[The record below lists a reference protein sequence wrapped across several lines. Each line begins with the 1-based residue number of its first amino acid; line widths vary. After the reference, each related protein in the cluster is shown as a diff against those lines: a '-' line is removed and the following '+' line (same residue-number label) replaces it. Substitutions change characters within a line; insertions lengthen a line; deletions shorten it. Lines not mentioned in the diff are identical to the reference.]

1 MLDRPLPW
9 WATASAI
16 ACAAAAGVGCF
27 FRIQAER
34 GNRAVGL
41 ALEAEVLAE
50 RSALSGL
57 TYAEG
62 MERMKAAGL
71 TGVTVSEERADAAL
85 ADGRL
90 TLSFRPGVLLAAG
103 PSDVVDRLCRG
114 LERRSP
120 DFQCRTRGLP
130 GGRSVA
136 ETSAPLSVLKSTS
149 LGIPP
154 ELAKPASDAGLEI
167 IARFSSVVGEDGGAL
182 QARLNDADMLGA
194 AWLLPSGE
202 SAPGFRDALP
212 ALTEVLGRLDWVYV
226 TAEFVKL
233 NGDSNVRAAL
243 PERTVRL
250 HTASQAELAKMSDSA
265 MRERFA
271 KAQRE
276 RGMRWLLVRPAA
288 DAGPSLEALGA
299 SVTGVAQE
307 VSRQEG
313 TVAKPRPFTAPAAPF
328 WLPALIGLLAA
339 PALGWLGWAL
349 GAGRV
354 RWVLAAAGGL
364 APLTMALPATVGY
377 GALAVA
383 IGFPLLGIAWL
394 LGRQAPPAWLG
405 LVVMALFSLAGG
417 MAVAG
422 SMVGLDFMLQNEL
435 FPGVKA
441 SLYAPLALGMALM
454 VDRALPLRQLL
465 AKPIYWGPALL
476 AIVGMGLVAFLLI
489 RTGNDSPE
497 AVSGLELRFRALLD
511 QILYVRPRTKEFLI
525 GWPALVAGLM
535 LWRRGPSMAGALLIG
550 FGMVGMAG
558 MVNTFCHLHS
568 PVHLA
573 FARSAIGLVVGGILG
588 AAVGGVILRIP
599 AMGKAS

>member
-1 MLDRPLPW
+1 MFERPLPW
-9 WATASAI
+9 WASASVI

-41 ALEAEVLAE
+41 ALEAEALAE
-50 RSALSGL
+50 RAALSGL

-62 MERMKAAGL
+62 LERMKTAGL
-71 TGVTVSEERADAAL
+71 TGVTVSEERAETAIS
-85 ADGRL
+85 DGRI
-90 TLSFRPGVLLAAG
+90 TVSFRPGVVLAAG
-103 PSDVVDRLCRG
+103 PTEVIDRLCRG
-114 LERRSP
+114 LGRRSA
-120 DFQCRTRGLP
+120 DFQCRTRGLA
-130 GGRSVA
+130 GGRAVA
-136 ETSAPLSVLKSTS
+136 ETAAPMAVIKSTS
-149 LGIPP
+149 LGLPP

-167 IARFSSVVGEDGGAL
+167 IARFTSIVGEDGGAL

-194 AWLLPSGE
+194 AWLLPAGE
-202 SAPGFRDALP
+202 AVPGFRSALP
-212 ALTEVLGRLDWVYV
+212 ALAEVLQRLNWTYV

-233 NGDSNVRAAL
+233 NGDSNVRAAV
-243 PERTVRL
+243 PDRTVRL

-288 DAGPSLEALGA
+288 DAGPALEALGA
-299 SVTGVAQE
+299 SVSGVAQE
-307 VSRQEG
+307 ISRQEG
-313 TVAKPRPFTAPAAPF
+313 TVAKPRPFTPPAMPI
-328 WLPALIGLLAA
+328 WLPGLIGLLAA
-339 PALGWLGWAL
+339 PALGWLGWAMGGGRIRWAL
-349 GAGRV
+349 AVVGA
-354 RWVLAAAGGL
+354 L

-383 IGFPLLGIAWL
+383 IGFPLLGVAWL
-394 LGRQAPPAWLG
+394 LGRSAPPAWLG
-405 LVVMALFSLAGG
+405 LVVMALFALAGG

-422 SMVGLDFMLQNEL
+422 SMVGLDYMLQNEL

-441 SLYAPLALGMALM
+441 SLYAPLALGLAVMLN
-454 VDRALPLRQLL
+454 RALPLRELL

-535 LWRRGPSMAGALLIG
+535 LWRRGPGIPAALLIG

-588 AAVGGVILRIP
+588 AALGGVILRIP
-599 AMGKAS
+599 AMSKTP